1 MAHEI
6 SHPIPSY
13 PNIINVTI
21 AIMCPFLFDDED
33 CKKKGTRR
41 KIKKCASSKRSFYM
55 KSTLANIQST
65 QVITLFTSTRHQS
78 K

>member
-21 AIMCPFLFDDED
+21 AIMCPFLFDDKD
-33 CKKKGTRR
+33 CKKKEREE
-41 KIKKCASSKRSFYM
+41 K
-55 KSTLANIQST
+55 
-65 QVITLFTSTRHQS
+65 
-78 K
+78 